1 MPRQRSPIQRAAG
14 KLTSAIQKEWG
25 EALGKPGE
33 KVSEEVMHNSHRL
46 LQAAAQGRL
55 KEFLG
60 DGTVGDFL
68 GRHWVHAHSDLKR
81 QIQVLQD
88 LLDTS

>member
-1 MPRQRSPIQRAAG
+1 
-14 KLTSAIQKEWG
+14 
-25 EALGKPGE
+25 
-33 KVSEEVMHNSHRL
+33 MHNSHRL